1 MIKILYAEDDF
12 LTREVVAEKLEQE
25 GYSVVLAKNGK
36 EAWTEFQKNSFNA
49 VILDVD
55 MPIYNGYEVAGLIQS
70 ENLQVPL
77 IFYSSLA
84 NVDNI
89 KQGFN
94 NGAKV
99 YIVKSG
105 DIEELVVKLNSV
117 LRDNSSRLCYLTE
130 QVYFD
135 TLTYR
140 LNIYGK
146 EKVLQNVEGKILAV
160 LCKNPNQLVKK
171 DLLLEIGWN
180 STDINWDKQLI
191 KVISKLR
198 KTLEDC
204 NEIDIRSDTQKG
216 YWLLINSP
224 KTT

>member
-1 MIKILYAEDDF
+1 MVKILYAEDDF
-12 LTREVVAEKLEQE
+12 LTREVVAERLENE

-36 EAWTEFQKNSFNA
+36 EAWTEFQKDSFNA

-105 DIEELVVKLNSV
+105 DMEELVIKLNSV

-180 STDINWDKQLI
+180 STDINWDKQLT

-204 NEIDIRSDTQKG
+204 NEIDIRSDTKKG
-216 YWLLINSP
+216 YWLLITSP

>member
-1 MIKILYAEDDF
+1 MVKILYAEDDF
-12 LTREVVAEKLEQE
+12 LTREVVAERLENE

-36 EAWTEFQKNSFNA
+36 EAWTEFQKDSFNA

-105 DIEELVVKLNSV
+105 DMEELVIKLNSV

-216 YWLLINSP
+216 YWLLITST

>member
-12 LTREVVAEKLEQE
+12 LTREVVAERLEQE

>member
-12 LTREVVAEKLEQE
+12 LTREIVAERLEEE
-25 GYSVVLAKNGK
+25 GYTVVLAKDGK
-36 EAWTEFQKNSFNA
+36 EAWTEFQKDSFNA

-84 NVDNI
+84 DINNI

-99 YIVKSG
+99 YIVKTN
-105 DIEELVVKLNSV
+105 DIEELVIKLKSI
-117 LRDNSSRLCYLTE
+117 LRTNSSLLCYLTK

-135 TLTYR
+135 TLTHK
-140 LNIYGK
+140 LFINGQ
-146 EKVLQNVEGKILAV
+146 EKVLQNIEGKILAT

-180 STDINWDKQLI
+180 STDVNWENQLI
-191 KVISKLR
+191 KVMSKLR
-198 KTLEDC
+198 KIFEACDNIHLRND
-204 NEIDIRSDTQKG
+204 SKKG
-216 YWLLINSP
+216 YWLIID
-224 KTT
+224 

>member
-1 MIKILYAEDDF
+1 MVKILYAEDDF
-12 LTREVVAEKLEQE
+12 LTREVVAERLEHE

-36 EAWTEFQKNSFNA
+36 EAWTEFQKDSFNA

-180 STDINWDKQLI
+180 STGINWDKQLI

>member
-12 LTREVVAEKLEQE
+12 LTREVVAERLEQE

-99 YIVKSG
+99 YIVKSR

>member
-1 MIKILYAEDDF
+1 MVKILYAEDDF
-12 LTREVVAEKLEQE
+12 LTREVVAERLENE

-36 EAWTEFQKNSFNA
+36 EAWTEFQKDSFNA

-105 DIEELVVKLNSV
+105 DMEELVIKLNSV

-140 LNIYGK
+140 LNI
-146 EKVLQNVEGKILAV
+146 
-160 LCKNPNQLVKK
+160 
-171 DLLLEIGWN
+171 
-180 STDINWDKQLI
+180 
-191 KVISKLR
+191 
-198 KTLEDC
+198 
-204 NEIDIRSDTQKG
+204 
-216 YWLLINSP
+216 
-224 KTT
+224 

>member
-99 YIVKSG
+99 YIVKSR

>member
-1 MIKILYAEDDF
+1 MVKILYAEDDF
-12 LTREVVAEKLEQE
+12 LTREVVAERLENE

-36 EAWTEFQKNSFNA
+36 EAWTEFQKDSFNA

-105 DIEELVVKLNSV
+105 DMEELVIKLNSV
-117 LRDNSSRLCYLTE
+117 R
-130 QVYFD
+130 
-135 TLTYR
+135 
-140 LNIYGK
+140 
-146 EKVLQNVEGKILAV
+146 
-160 LCKNPNQLVKK
+160 P
-171 DLLLEIGWN
+171 
-180 STDINWDKQLI
+180 
-191 KVISKLR
+191 
-198 KTLEDC
+198 
-204 NEIDIRSDTQKG
+204 
-216 YWLLINSP
+216 
-224 KTT
+224 

>member
-1 MIKILYAEDDF
+1 MVKILYAEDDF
-12 LTREVVAEKLEQE
+12 LTREIVAERLEYE
-25 GYSVVLAKNGK
+25 GYFVVLAKNGK
-36 EAWTEFQKNSFNA
+36 EAWTEFQKNSFDA

-117 LRDNSSRLCYLTE
+117 LRDNSSRICYLTK

-198 KTLEDC
+198 KTLKDC

-224 KTT
+224 R